1 VHFFLQDFTRTLLN
15 SCAGEEGIVPS
26 KKLSLYFILFS
37 AMALGTLLYDRLPTL
52 RLPQL
57 GFRPNSTVV
66 VERIPWR
73 EARQFGVTYRN

>member
-1 VHFFLQDFTRTLLN
+1 
-15 SCAGEEGIVPS
+15 
-26 KKLSLYFILFS
+26 
-37 AMALGTLLYDRLPTL
+37 MALGTLLYDRLPTL